1 MEVARRADPAG
12 GRGISHGTTG
22 EAPTMS
28 ENATTTE
35 TANHHLGHG
44 IVVGYDGSAASVLA
58 LDWAIETA
66 RERGRPLTIVHGIS
80 TTGTGFPAMDLA
92 QAQPLFERTAR
103 EIVAD
108 GARRAEK
115 VLEVN
120 QIETQY
126 WLGSAA
132 GQIIEAS
139 RDADLV
145 VVGSRGRGRLL
156 GGLLGSTSYAVTA
169 HSHCPVVVVRGP
181 AGEDVEDLPEPSR
194 PDPEHPVLVGS
205 DESPGSQR
213 AVDAAAEVAAQ
224 SGARLTIVRVAEPV
238 IPSTWTVIEAGAGG
252 AALEDPDTILGWAR
266 EGVEREGERVR
277 RTHPSLDVTTEAV
290 LGDPGSV
297 LAGLG
302 QDAGL
307 VVVGS
312 RGRGGFTGM
321 LLGSVSHRVI
331 HDAVCPV
338 MVVR

>member
-1 MEVARRADPAG
+1 
-12 GRGISHGTTG
+12 
-22 EAPTMS
+22 MS
-28 ENATTTE
+28 ENATTETTTE
-35 TANHHLGHG
+35 TNTPPTVPGVSDQGEPSPEGGHRPGHG

-92 QAQPLFERTAR
+92 QAQPLFEQTAR
-103 EIVAD
+103 DIVAD

-132 GQIIEAS
+132 GQIVEAS

-156 GGLLGSTSYAVTA
+156 GGLLGSTSYAVAA

-181 AGEDVEDLPEPSR
+181 AGEDVEDLPQPSR
-194 PDPEHPVLVGS
+194 PDPAHPVIAGS
-205 DESPGSQR
+205 DESAESQR

-224 SGARLTIVRVAEPV
+224 SRARLTLVRVAEPV

-252 AALEDPDTILGWAR
+252 AGLEDPDVILGWAR

-277 RTHPSLDVTTEAV
+277 EAHPSLDVTTQAV
-290 LGDPGSV
+290 LGDPGSL

-302 QDAGL
+302 KDAGL
-307 VVVGS
+307 IVVGS